1 MYITKPEPYFAPWLL
16 VNSPSAKSLSNL
28 KAADLRV
35 LEPLTGG
42 GGGGPDEAA
51 PAVFRNDDV
60 TLDLTAAN
68 VAVAAAAA
76 GLAAAAAGLAVAA
89 AAAAAGSLGRTGGMG
104 RVLLLTDDVR
114 GFVFGLVPVTLV
126 REPDKIILLHF

>member
-1 MYITKPEPYFAPWLL
+1 M
-16 VNSPSAKSLSNL
+16 
-28 KAADLRV
+28 

-68 VAVAAAAA
+68 VAV
-76 GLAAAAAGLAVAA
+76 AAAAAGLAVAA

>member
-1 MYITKPEPYFAPWLL
+1 MYITQPEPYFAPWLL
-16 VNSPSAKSLSNL
+16 VNIPSAKSLSNL

-76 GLAAAAAGLAVAA
+76 GLAVAA

>member
-1 MYITKPEPYFAPWLL
+1 MYITQPEPYFAPWSL
-16 VNSPSAKSLSNL
+16 VNIPSAKSLSNL
-28 KAADLRV
+28 RAADLRV

-68 VAVAAAAA
+68 VAV
-76 GLAAAAAGLAVAA
+76 AAAAAGLAVAA

>member
-1 MYITKPEPYFAPWLL
+1 MYITQPEPYFAPWLL
-16 VNSPSAKSLSNL
+16 VNIPSAKSLSNL
-28 KAADLRV
+28 RAADLRV

-68 VAVAAAAA
+68 VAV
-76 GLAAAAAGLAVAA
+76 AAAAAGLAVAA

>member
-1 MYITKPEPYFAPWLL
+1 MYITQPEPYFAPWLL
-16 VNSPSAKSLSNL
+16 VNIPSAKSLSNL
-28 KAADLRV
+28 RAADLRV

-42 GGGGPDEAA
+42 GGGGPDKAA

-89 AAAAAGSLGRTGGMG
+89 AASLFSQTETMMG
-104 RVLLLTDDVR
+104 KRKFFWGKEHSTYLFFPLNVNRFIPFLLTY
-114 GFVFGLVPVTLV
+114 
-126 REPDKIILLHF
+126 

>member
-1 MYITKPEPYFAPWLL
+1 MYITQPEPYFAPWLL
-16 VNSPSAKSLSNL
+16 VNIPSAKSLSNL
-28 KAADLRV
+28 RAADLRV

-76 GLAAAAAGLAVAA
+76 GLAVEA